1 MRQLHARCAELV
13 EQLSSG
19 ADQAPSALREA
30 GREYSRLQ
38 PLAAAYD
45 RLVAVG
51 KELSELESLL
61 RDPDPGVRALA
72 AEEEAGL
79 REQGSS
85 LTRQL
90 LLSLLPP
97 DPRASRPALLEVRAG
112 AGGEEATLFAA
123 ELLAMY
129 ERYAQ
134 LQGWSWQLLELSA
147 TDLGGVRHAVA
158 AVGAEHEQQGGGAGA
173 GAGAGGGQDQG
184 PYGMLRPEAGV
195 HRVQRVPVTDAGGR
209 VHTSTAAVVVLP
221 QADEVDVVIRDEDIR
236 VETMRASGAGGQH
249 VNVTD
254 SAVRLTHL
262 PTGTVVACQNERS
275 QHRNLAA
282 AMKVLRS
289 RLYDMEMQKRSREVD
304 SVRQAAVGTAER
316 NERIRTYNYQQNRVT
331 DHRVGVTVHDLA
343 GVLAGEAL
351 DRLLVPLRAAEEEA
365 ALRALMEQEGAEGA

>member
-1 MRQLHARCAELV
+1 
-13 EQLSSG
+13 
-19 ADQAPSALREA
+19 
-30 GREYSRLQ
+30 
-38 PLAAAYD
+38 
-45 RLVAVG
+45 
-51 KELSELESLL
+51 
-61 RDPDPGVRALA
+61 
-72 AEEEAGL
+72 
-79 REQGSS
+79 
-85 LTRQL
+85 
-90 LLSLLPP
+90 
-97 DPRASRPALLEVRAG
+97 
-112 AGGEEATLFAA
+112 
-123 ELLAMY
+123 
-129 ERYAQ
+129 
-134 LQGWSWQLLELSA
+134 
-147 TDLGGVRHAVA
+147 
-158 AVGAEHEQQGGGAGA
+158 
-173 GAGAGGGQDQG
+173 
-184 PYGMLRPEAGV
+184 MLRPEAGV